1 MALSDVEK
9 RQKASYKPF
18 LSKNNGTLSI
28 IHAGNPS
35 VWALEL
41 SAENG
46 HKEFKKKLI
55 ILSGV
60 VPRLLILT
68 KVLTGPKKNTGS
80 EELDF
85 KKIFGIS
92 CFEGVQL
99 GFRMPLTTHSSMSQD
114 SVKTMD
120 GSSGM
125 ADCLVRKMLKRFL
138 LKVFQR

>member
-9 RQKASYKPF
+9 RQKASYRPF
-18 LSKNNGTLSI
+18 LLKNNGTLFI
-28 IHAGNPS
+28 IHEGNPS
-35 VWALEL
+35 VWVLEW

-46 HKEFKKKLI
+46 HKEFFKKLI

-68 KVLTGPKKNTGS
+68 KSPNLVLTGPKKNTGS
-80 EELDF
+80 EELEF
-85 KKIFGIS
+85 KQIFGIS
-92 CFEGVQL
+92 CLEGVQL
-99 GFRMPLTTHSSMSQD
+99 GSRMPLTTHSSMSQD

-125 ADCLVRKMLKRFL
+125 ADCVWLEKC
-138 LKVFQR
+138 

>member
-28 IHAGNPS
+28 IHEGNPS
-35 VWALEL
+35 VWALEW

-46 HKEFKKKLI
+46 HKEFLKKLI

-60 VPRLLILT
+60 VLRLLILT
-68 KVLTGPKKNTGS
+68 KSPNLVLTGPKKNTGS

-85 KKIFGIS
+85 KQIFGI
-92 CFEGVQL
+92 CCLEGVL
-99 GFRMPLTTHSSMSQD
+99 R
-114 SVKTMD
+114 V
-120 GSSGM
+120 
-125 ADCLVRKMLKRFL
+125 
-138 LKVFQR
+138 

>member
-9 RQKASYKPF
+9 RQKASYRPF
-18 LSKNNGTLSI
+18 LSKNNGTLFI
-28 IHAGNPS
+28 IHEGNPS
-35 VWALEL
+35 GWVLEW

-46 HKEFKKKLI
+46 HKEFLKKLI

-68 KVLTGPKKNTGS
+68 KSPNLVLTGAKKDSGS
-80 EELDF
+80 EELEF

-125 ADCLVRKMLKRFL
+125 ADCVWLEKC
-138 LKVFQR
+138 

>member
-1 MALSDVEK
+1 MKRLIRKLFSLNGISLSVLVVE
-9 RQKASYKPF
+9 
-18 LSKNNGTLSI
+18 
-28 IHAGNPS
+28 
-35 VWALEL
+35 W

-46 HKEFKKKLI
+46 HKEFFKKLI

-68 KVLTGPKKNTGS
+68 KSPKLVLTGSKKNTGS
-80 EELDF
+80 EEIDF

-125 ADCLVRKMLKRFL
+125 ADCVWLEKC
-138 LKVFQR
+138 

>member
-1 MALSDVEK
+1 MY
-9 RQKASYKPF
+9 QPF
-18 LSKNNGTLSI
+18 LSKNNGALSI

-35 VWALEL
+35 VRALEW

-46 HKEFKKKLI
+46 HKEFFKKLI

-68 KVLTGPKKNTGS
+68 KSPKLVLTGSKKNTGS
-80 EELDF
+80 EEIDF

-99 GFRMPLTTHSSMSQD
+99 GFRMPLTTHSSMSPD

-125 ADCLVRKMLKRFL
+125 ADCVW
-138 LKVFQR
+138 

>member
-1 MALSDVEK
+1 MY
-9 RQKASYKPF
+9 QPF
-18 LSKNNGTLSI
+18 LSKNNGALSI

-35 VWALEL
+35 VRALEW

-46 HKEFKKKLI
+46 HKEFFKKLI

-68 KVLTGPKKNTGS
+68 KSPKLVLTGSKKNTGS
-80 EELDF
+80 EEIDF

-125 ADCLVRKMLKRFL
+125 ADCVWLEKC
-138 LKVFQR
+138 